1 MRSHAFQKF
10 MMQMIM
16 PCKDVSHLASQAMD
30 HTLPF
35 VQRVRLKIHLSLCM
49 LCRQCSE
56 HILFIRD
63 ALRRYGE
70 RLEQH
75 DQDASSHLSPE
86 SRERI
91 RQALRRS
98 SI

>member
-1 MRSHAFQKF
+1 MRSQAFQKV
-10 MMQMIM
+10 MMRMIM

-30 HTLPF
+30 HRLPL
-35 VQRVRLKIHLSLCM
+35 VQRVRLKIHLSICV

-56 HILFIRD
+56 QILFIRD
-63 ALRRYGE
+63 ALRRYGD

-91 RQALRRS
+91 QQALRRTS
-98 SI
+98 S